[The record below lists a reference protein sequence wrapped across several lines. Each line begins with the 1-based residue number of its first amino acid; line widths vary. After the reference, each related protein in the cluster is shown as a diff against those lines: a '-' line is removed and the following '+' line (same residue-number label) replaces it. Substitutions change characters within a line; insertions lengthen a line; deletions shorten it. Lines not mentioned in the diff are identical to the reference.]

1 MAERSGAN
9 DSAGAKK
16 KNPLKSRQ
24 DGIHFSRQLRYNL
37 ALYCIIICIIVCIIL
52 YLSNKPREA
61 VLYTVG

>member
-1 MAERSGAN
+1 MAEHSGAN
-9 DSAGAKK
+9 ESAGAK